1 MREITIAI
9 DAMGGDH
16 GPHVTVK
23 AALNILHREED
34 VNIVLVGLED
44 AINAELKLRRVRVG
58 TRLRVHHATEVVK
71 MDDPLSVA
79 LRGKKDSSMRVTA
92 DLVKRGEAD
101 AGVSA
106 GNTGALMAV
115 SRFVLKTLPGIS
127 RPAIA
132 STLPSHTGCTYM
144 LDLGANV
151 DCTAENLLQFGIMGS
166 ALCAAIEHKEKPS
179 IGLLNIGEEEIKGN
193 DVVKQASEMLKS
205 SGLNFYGNVEGD
217 DIYKGTVDVV
227 VCDGFVGNVALKTSE
242 GLAKLIAEVLRRE
255 FKKNLLTRVAGIIAL
270 PVIRAFK
277 RKMDPRRYNGATLL
291 GLNGVIIKSHG
302 SADVFAFEQAILKAL
317 EEVRGGLL
325 RRIADQV
332 SAHNGKSAEGVPA

>member
-23 AALNILHREED
+23 AALNILHREGD

-44 AINAELKLRRVRVG
+44 AVHAELKLRRVQVG
-58 TRLRVHHATEVVK
+58 TRLRVHHASEVVK
-71 MDDPLSVA
+71 MDDSLSVA
-79 LRGKKDSSMRVTA
+79 LRSKKDSSMRVTA

-115 SRFVLKTLPGIS
+115 SRFVLKTLPGID

-132 STLPSHTGCTYM
+132 STLPSHPGSTYM

-151 DCTAENLLQFGIMGS
+151 DCTAQNLLQFGIMGS
-166 ALCAAIEHKEKPS
+166 ALCAAIEHKERPS
-179 IGLLNIGEEEIKGN
+179 VGLLNVGEEDIKGN
-193 DVVKQASEMLKS
+193 DVVKEAGELLRS

-217 DIYKGTVDVV
+217 DIFKGTVDVV
-227 VCDGFVGNVALKTSE
+227 VCDGFVGNVALKSSE

-255 FKKNLLTRVAGIIAL
+255 FKRSLFTRMAGLIAL

-277 RKMDPRRYNGATLL
+277 RKMDPRRYNGASLL

-302 SADVFAFEQAILKAL
+302 SADVFAFEQAILKAV

-325 RRIADQV
+325 RRIAEQV
-332 SAHNGKSAEGVPA
+332 GAHQAAEGELV